1 MISRSR
7 EALGAVKCYNG
18 LMKRNEVIQRLKARQ
33 DLKYRDFHSGLCPGT
48 TNILGV
54 RIPDQRRLA
63 MEVARGNYLEFLE
76 EARGEFYEELTVEG
90 LVIATAKMSFQE
102 RLELLRK
109 FVPKINNWAT
119 CDTVCASLWFRPDET
134 EAGWRFITSYRE
146 SGREFELRFM
156 FVMMLDHFMKA
167 EYIEDILAVVAAVRS
182 ESYYVKMA
190 QAWLVAE
197 IFIKFRER
205 GIEFLKGD
213 NLLPWTQNKAIQK
226 IRESYR
232 VSDADK
238 ELVKGF
244 KKIRI

>member
-1 MISRSR
+1 
-7 EALGAVKCYNG
+7 
-18 LMKRNEVIQRLKARQ
+18 MKRSEVIAQLLAKQ

-54 RIPDQRRLA
+54 RVPDQRKIA
-63 MEVARGNYLEFLE
+63 MEVAKSNYQEFLD

-90 LVIATAKMSFQE
+90 LVIATARMSFRE

-119 CDTVCASLWFRPDET
+119 CDTVCASLWFRPDEYR
-134 EAGWRFITSYRE
+134 EGWEFITSYRK
-146 SGREFELRFM
+146 SRREFELRFM
-156 FVMMLDHFMKA
+156 FVMMLDHFMRP
-167 EYIEDILAVVAAVRS
+167 EYVELVLREVAAVRS

-197 IFIKFRER
+197 VFIKFREA
-205 GIEFLKGD
+205 GLEFLSGD
-213 NLLPWTQNKAIQK
+213 NMLPWTQNKAIQK

-232 VSDADK
+232 VSDDDK
-238 ELVKGF
+238 TLVKSF
-244 KKIRI
+244 KKVGV

>member
-1 MISRSR
+1 M
-7 EALGAVKCYNG
+7 
-18 LMKRNEVIQRLKARQ
+18 
-33 DLKYRDFHSGLCPGT
+33 

-63 MEVARGNYLEFLE
+63 MEIARGDFWEFLA

-90 LVIATAKMSFQE
+90 LVIATARMSFQE
-102 RLELLRK
+102 RLELMRK

-119 CDTVCASLWFRPDET
+119 CDTVCASLWFRPNELA
-134 EAGWRFITSYRE
+134 AGWDFITSYRG

-156 FVMMLDHFMKA
+156 FVMMLDHFLREGYVEQVLA
-167 EYIEDILAVVAAVRS
+167 EVAVVRS

-197 IFIKFRER
+197 IFIKFREL
-205 GIEFLKGD
+205 GLEFLKGD
-213 NLLPWTQNKAIQK
+213 NLLPWTQNKTIQK

-232 VSDADK
+232 VSAADK
-238 ELVKGF
+238 ELVKGL
-244 KKIRI
+244 KKVGV